1 MRSVIQTW
9 GAKMSRCFDV
19 LQPAARGEL
28 GGGPLQPPGI
38 DGSQHHTFEPARLAD
53 EETTR
58 LVQRLFI
65 LPNSNAPKAVVFS
78 SVQGDESDGIC
89 LRAGAAL
96 ATQRTGSVCLVDGN
110 LSAPSLHRMLHIR
123 LIPGLL
129 DAALNS
135 GPITEFVVRLA
146 DNLWA
151 LPSGSSNSKTQRA
164 LVSVWMRM
172 RLMELRRQFDYVLIN
187 APPLHSCADA
197 ALLGQMADGVIL
209 IVEANSTRRENARI
223 AKETLESA
231 NVRVLGAILNNR
243 VFPIPESLYRKL

>member
-1 MRSVIQTW
+1 MRNLTQTR
-9 GAKMSRCFDV
+9 GAVMSRYLNILHSTARRDTGGV
-19 LQPAARGEL
+19 LLPT
-28 GGGPLQPPGI
+28 GI
-38 DGSQHHTFEPARLAD
+38 GTSQHYTLELARLAD
-53 EETTR
+53 EETTK

-89 LRAGAAL
+89 LRAGATL
-96 ATQRTGSVCLVDGN
+96 AAQKTGSVCLVDGN

-123 LIPGLL
+123 LTPGLS
-129 DAALNS
+129 DSVEDS
-135 GPITEFVVRLA
+135 GPITDFVVRLA
-146 DNLWA
+146 DNMWV

-164 LVSVWMRM
+164 RVSVWMRV
-172 RLMELRRQFDYVLIN
+172 RLTELRKQFDYVLIN
-187 APPLHSCADA
+187 APPMHSCTDA

-223 AKETLESA
+223 AKEALESA
-231 NVRVLGAILNNR
+231 NVRILGAILNNR